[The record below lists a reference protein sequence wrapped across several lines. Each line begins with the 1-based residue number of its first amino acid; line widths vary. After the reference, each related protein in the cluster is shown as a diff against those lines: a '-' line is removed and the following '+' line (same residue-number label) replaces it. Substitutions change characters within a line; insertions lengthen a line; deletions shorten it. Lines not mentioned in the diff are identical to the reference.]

1 MRNLFESGLRHV
13 EAGHTTIDELLR
25 VTEIPADDAPRDTGG
40 ATARRLG
47 GSAAG
52 RGVASRQSGAAPAG
66 AKGGVAEEDALLG
79 FDLLEN
85 AAGDVAAPAA
95 VPEGKGTV
103 LLVEDEDSLRL
114 VIRDLLEREG
124 YRVAE
129 AVDGVQA
136 LDQVDRVAPDA
147 LILDL
152 NLPRLDGYSV
162 LQQLRSR
169 PQTAD
174 LLVMVLTAKGD
185 EDNEVKVFELGADD
199 FLQKPFRARALAARL
214 DALLARRKPPS

>member
-1 MRNLFESGLRHV
+1 V
-13 EAGHTTIDELLR
+13 
-25 VTEIPADDAPRDTGG
+25 
-40 ATARRLG
+40 
-47 GSAAG
+47 
-52 RGVASRQSGAAPAG
+52 
-66 AKGGVAEEDALLG
+66 VAEDDALLG
-79 FDLLEN
+79 FDLLEDGAG
-85 AAGDVAAPAA
+85 AAAAPAA
-95 VPEGKGTV
+95 APEPKGTV
-103 LLVEDEDSLRL
+103 LLVEDEESLRL